1 MGRGGESRESAR
13 RLTGVNVTSTAA
25 ARQLARFA
33 FELSFDAIPAA
44 VVHEAR
50 RSLLNWAGC
59 AIGGATH
66 PAITHALNATAMI
79 AGPPQARLLGRGE
92 RTDVS
97 HAALINGM
105 SAHVLDFDDTHLRT
119 LLHPGTAV
127 ASVLAALAE
136 REPVNGRA
144 FVTAFVAGVEV
155 ASRVANAV
163 YFAHNLHWY
172 ITGTA
177 GVFGAAAAAGRLLGL
192 DEQKM
197 VYALGV
203 AGAQSAG
210 TREQAGTMA
219 KCFVHGRAAQ
229 NGLLA
234 ALLAA
239 QGFTSAETVL
249 DGEHGFINVLAPERD
264 AAALTAN
271 PGTEWEL
278 ALNTYKPYACG
289 VVAHPAIEACIVLR
303 DRHHLTPGQIE
314 TVELEV
320 HPRALE
326 LTGIQE
332 PPTGLK
338 SKWSVYHSVAVALVD
353 GVAGE
358 HQYSDERVFA
368 PDVVALRRR
377 VRATANAA
385 LRDVQAVAHVCLR
398 DGTRLTHRVDCVIG
412 SSERPMSDA
421 DLENKTRMMAQGVLP
436 AEQIEALIRHCWNV
450 DHLDDMRTLIS
461 AACAAA
467 ISD

>member
-1 MGRGGESRESAR
+1 MAHGTTSAAR
-13 RLTGVNVTSTAA
+13 RLA
-25 ARQLARFA
+25 QFA
-33 FELSFDAIPAA
+33 CELSFDAMPAG
-44 VVHEAR
+44 VIHEAK

-59 AIGGATH
+59 AIGGAMH
-66 PAITHALNATAMI
+66 PAITHALNATAAI
-79 AGPPQARLLGRGE
+79 AGPPQARILGRRE
-92 RTDVS
+92 HTDIA

-127 ASVLAALAE
+127 ASVLAALCE
-136 REPVNGRA
+136 RERISGKT
-144 FVTAFVAGVEV
+144 FLTAFVAGVEI
-155 ASRVANAV
+155 ACRVSNAV

-177 GVFGAAAAAGRLLGL
+177 GVFGAAAAAGKLLDL
-192 DEQKM
+192 NEQQM
-197 VYALGV
+197 VYALGL

-219 KCFVHGRAAQ
+219 KSFIHGRAAQ

-239 QGFTSAETVL
+239 QAFTSAETVL
-249 DGEHGFINVLAPERD
+249 DGEHGFIHVLAPERD

-271 PGTEWEL
+271 LGSQWEL

-303 DRHHLTPGQIE
+303 HRHALQPDQIE
-314 TVELEV
+314 AVELEV

-338 SKWSVYHSVAVALVD
+338 SKWSVYHSAAVALVD
-353 GVAGE
+353 GMAGE

-368 PDVVALRRR
+368 PDIVALRRR
-377 VRATANAA
+377 VSVTTNTA
-385 LRDVQAVAHVCLR
+385 LSEVQAVAHVR
-398 DGTRLTHRVDCVIG
+398 MRAGNQFSHRVECVVG
-412 SSERPMSDA
+412 SSDRPMSDA
-421 DLENKTRMMAQGVLP
+421 DLENKTRMMSGGAFAAQ
-436 AEQIEALIRHCWNV
+436 QITQLIRLCWDADELSDV
-450 DHLDDMRTLIS
+450 RELIT
-461 AACAAA
+461 AAT
-467 ISD
+467 SRDGSTTPG